1 MKEGTAI
8 APVQRLLP
16 ADWAVRWNA
25 TVTGADKMAD
35 GKTVFENI
43 FGEKHDG
50 PYITAKDKSRIHEF
64 LGHVLR
70 VGEGGWSEELTIAE
84 YEDCKNQK
92 PQKSTSYFSQKKIFV
107 KEDYEFPCANGIL
120 RLPSR
125 PRQSSTAEGNLER
138 EDDVEFEDGDKKGKQ
153 NRIFVVQE
161 WRISLSTS

>member
-84 YEDCKNQK
+84 YEDLQESEAAEVYVIFFPKKNIRKRRLRIPVCKRNSK
-92 PQKSTSYFSQKKIFV
+92 TS
-107 KEDYEFPCANGIL
+107 
-120 RLPSR
+120 
-125 PRQSSTAEGNLER
+125 
-138 EDDVEFEDGDKKGKQ
+138 
-153 NRIFVVQE
+153 
-161 WRISLSTS
+161 